1 MINMLILPLI
11 WIQTKYTWCP
21 KNMGAFIS
29 TGTLYVHNVFKIKND
44 IFGSNEEKLSDAD
57 SIENAQ

>member
-1 MINMLILPLI
+1 
-11 WIQTKYTWCP
+11 
-21 KNMGAFIS
+21 MG